1 MLEHDIFYN
10 RQRSGFEELTS
21 YQPLWWADIL
31 EMKANNKFAGLTL
44 DRMAD
49 ALEQLVKNQFFDSC
63 SESMLTRIELWL
75 GITGASEMELNE
87 RRNLVK
93 ATWIGNQ
100 KISRSSIQSLVYAY
114 CGCSSEVHFTHSIS
128 IIANISEATSTIHIG
143 NLIKTLE
150 TKIPAHISWECI
162 MNVNPTKVKAGLSI
176 VYWQYDYQL
185 CGLNP
190 DISTLGIAIETDYQV
205 DPDVT
210 TYGYD
215 YDNSTDKATGT
226 VPATA
231 TLGEII
237 TSTIISNVNSD
248 GYTYTSNQSGNKTCG
263 EEVI

>member
-1 MLEHDIFYN
+1 
-10 RQRSGFEELTS
+10 
-21 YQPLWWADIL
+21 
-31 EMKANNKFAGLTL
+31 
-44 DRMAD
+44 
-49 ALEQLVKNQFFDSC
+49 
-63 SESMLTRIELWL
+63 
-75 GITGASEMELNE
+75 
-87 RRNLVK
+87 
-93 ATWIGNQ
+93 
-100 KISRSSIQSLVYAY
+100 
-114 CGCSSEVHFTHSIS
+114 
-128 IIANISEATSTIHIG
+128 
-143 NLIKTLE
+143 
-150 TKIPAHISWECI
+150 